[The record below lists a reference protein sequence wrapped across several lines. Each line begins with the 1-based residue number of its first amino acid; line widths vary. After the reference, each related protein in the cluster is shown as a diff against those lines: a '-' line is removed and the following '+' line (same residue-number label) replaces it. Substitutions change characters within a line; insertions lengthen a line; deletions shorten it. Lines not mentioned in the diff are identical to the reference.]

1 MTGAAVRE
9 FSWTSSV
16 HRSRSFG
23 AARGCH
29 GVIGL
34 PGFRSSEVAA
44 TAAILVVASGALC
57 FGSDPTDTIVSG
69 VVDVMDSIV
78 PDGSPAF
85 IGSHNQPGDEP
96 L

>member
-1 MTGAAVRE
+1 MVAKSLSCSFEPVRNVME
-9 FSWTSSV
+9 APRRELS
-16 HRSRSFG
+16 
-23 AARGCH
+23 
-29 GVIGL
+29 L
-34 PGFRSSEVAA
+34 
-44 TAAILVVASGALC
+44 
-57 FGSDPTDTIVSG
+57 VSG

>member
-1 MTGAAVRE
+1 MVSIRLHLVDMCNANHDETKTPQGLVRI
-9 FSWTSSV
+9 V
-16 HRSRSFG
+16 AKR
-23 AARGCH
+23 ARELG
-29 GVIGL
+29 
-34 PGFRSSEVAA
+34 A
-44 TAAILVVASGALC
+44 TAAVLVVSSLALC
-57 FGSDPTDTIVSG
+57 FGSDPTATIVSG

>member
-1 MTGAAVRE
+1 MVPVKPTL
-9 FSWTSSV
+9 TSTAGFVSTFD
-16 HRSRSFG
+16 RL
-23 AARGCH
+23 
-29 GVIGL
+29 GL
-34 PGFRSSEVAA
+34 LLGMLTRY
-44 TAAILVVASGALC
+44 
-57 FGSDPTDTIVSG
+57 IVSG

>member
-1 MTGAAVRE
+1 MESKPPRSPSGRSLPTGRPPGEEPDRRRDSHGRVKSACDLVR
-9 FSWTSSV
+9 SKPSSSV
-16 HRSRSFG
+16 
-23 AARGCH
+23 
-29 GVIGL
+29 
-34 PGFRSSEVAA
+34 
-44 TAAILVVASGALC
+44 
-57 FGSDPTDTIVSG
+57 VSG

>member
-1 MTGAAVRE
+1 MYSTD
-9 FSWTSSV
+9 
-16 HRSRSFG
+16 
-23 AARGCH
+23 
-29 GVIGL
+29 
-34 PGFRSSEVAA
+34 
-44 TAAILVVASGALC
+44 VVERHSKL
-57 FGSDPTDTIVSG
+57 VSG

>member
-1 MTGAAVRE
+1 M
-9 FSWTSSV
+9 
-16 HRSRSFG
+16 
-23 AARGCH
+23 RG
-29 GVIGL
+29 VY
-34 PGFRSSEVAA
+34 SEV
-44 TAAILVVASGALC
+44 LSVGNV
-57 FGSDPTDTIVSG
+57 VSG

>member
-1 MTGAAVRE
+1 MERAAE
-9 FSWTSSV
+9 EDET
-16 HRSRSFG
+16 FG
-23 AARGCH
+23 FKPNLRNAYF
-29 GVIGL
+29 
-34 PGFRSSEVAA
+34 PSMF
-44 TAAILVVASGALC
+44 
-57 FGSDPTDTIVSG
+57 FVSG